1 MKTFSS
7 LFTSS
12 WLRSPFDYQRNPMK
26 RQSTSSLVVGLL
38 LAAGSG
44 SLLAQTPAPAA
55 SAATRAEVKMETAEF
70 KKTHVYDPVTETWM
84 VKPGVDAPAGMK
96 SRARIKAE
104 RDEFLRNNRWEESSA
119 TWIPLKGKPRD
130 MSTLTRAQVKAETAA
145 FLKTHYFDEVSEVW
159 TPKIK

>member
-1 MKTFSS
+1 MKHQT
-7 LFTSS
+7 
-12 WLRSPFDYQRNPMK
+12 
-26 RQSTSSLVVGLL
+26 TSSLAIGLL

-70 KKTHVYDPVTETWM
+70 KKTHVYDSMSETWM

-96 SRARIKAE
+96 SRAQIKTE
-104 RDEFLRNNRWEESSA
+104 RDEFLRNNRWEESSS

-130 MSTLTRAQVKAETAA
+130 VSTLTRAQVKAETAA
-145 FLKTHYFDEVSEVW
+145 FLKTHRFDEASETW
-159 TPKIK
+159 TLKIK